1 MGGKCNIL
9 EQPAKKKK
17 KPSHTKTDK
26 QIENLHLNLKLQ

>member
-1 MGGKCNIL
+1 M
-9 EQPAKKKK
+9 QHSWATSKKKK